1 MVSKVTTGNFQIS
14 YSASVI
20 QALFELLVVS
30 KDAKKL
36 PMLRVIELRGTPIF
50 SLVDLIRPPRVLR
63 VYGSEIQ

>member
-1 MVSKVTTGNFQIS
+1 MVSKVTTGNFQVS

-63 VYGSEIQ
+63 AYGSEIQ